1 MQESRR
7 QFLAAAAAGVT
18 GLLAGC
24 GDTDSDT
31 AAGTATPTATAGTTR
46 TATES
51 GGETETDTV
60 EELFEPPEETETA
73 TVEGPSEPP
82 GPPTDT
88 PDGPTQ
94 TVTVAP
100 GGEYRFDPASFAV
113 SVGDTVRWEWGSG
126 GHNVKPE
133 SVPDGSDW
141 TGTAGSGTFG
151 SDHSYGYTFDTA
163 GEYSYYCSPHR
174 SLEMV
179 GSFTVRER

>member
-18 GLLAGC
+18 GFLAGC
-24 GDTDSDT
+24 GGTDSDT
-31 AAGTATPTATAGTTR
+31 AAGTATPTSPAQ
-46 TATES
+46 TATRSER
-51 GGETETDTV
+51 
-60 EELFEPPEETETA
+60 ETETA
-73 TVEGPSEPP
+73 TLSPEPP
-82 GPPTDT
+82 STTTDT
-88 PDGPTQ
+88 TDGPTQ

-100 GGEYRFDPASFAV
+100 GGEYQFDPASFTV
-113 SVGDTVRWEWGSG
+113 SVGDTVAWEWDSG
-126 GHNVKPE
+126 GHNVTPE

-151 SDHSYGYTFDTA
+151 RDHSYSYTFETA

-179 GSFTVRER
+179 GSFTVSER